1 MQKVER
7 MMKALT
13 SSGICMDTTAAQPY
27 LYQLTHQ
34 RNQLLAQV
42 AEQRGGQLGRA
53 EVASAH
59 FDNSQDD
66 QAQIR
71 SERELEFALNEH
83 ELVALQAIDDALKRI
98 QEGVYGLCV
107 TCGVS
112 IAPERLH
119 AAPQALRCVA
129 CQTTFES
136 TQTH

>member
-1 MQKVER
+1 
-7 MMKALT
+7 MMKTLT

-42 AEQRGGQLGRA
+42 AQQRGGKLGRA
-53 EVASAH
+53 EVAHTH

-83 ELVALQAIDDALKRI
+83 ELVELQAIEDALKRI
-98 QEGVYGLCV
+98 QEGVYGLCLA
-107 TCGVS
+107 CGVP
-112 IAPERLH
+112 IPHERLH
-119 AAPQALRCVA
+119 AAPQALRCVV
-129 CQTTFES
+129 CQTTFETAS
-136 TQTH
+136 AH

>member
-1 MQKVER
+1 

-42 AEQRGGQLGRA
+42 AQQRGGKLGRA
-53 EVASAH
+53 EMAHTH

-83 ELVALQAIDDALKRI
+83 ELVELQAIEDALKRI
-98 QEGVYGLCV
+98 QEGVYGLCLS
-107 TCGVS
+107 CG
-112 IAPERLH
+112 APIPHERLH

-129 CQTTFES
+129 CQTTFETAS
-136 TQTH
+136 AH

>member
-1 MQKVER
+1 
-7 MMKALT
+7 
-13 SSGICMDTTAAQPY
+13 MDTTAAQPY

-42 AEQRGGQLGRA
+42 AQQRGGKLGRA
-53 EVASAH
+53 EMAHTH

-83 ELVALQAIDDALKRI
+83 ELVELQAIEDALKRI
-98 QEGVYGLCV
+98 QEGVYGLCLA
-107 TCGVS
+107 CGVP
-112 IAPERLH
+112 IPHERLH

-129 CQTTFES
+129 CQTTFETAS
-136 TQTH
+136 AH

>member
-1 MQKVER
+1 
-7 MMKALT
+7 
-13 SSGICMDTTAAQPY
+13 MDTTAAQPY

-42 AEQRGGQLGRA
+42 AQQRGGQLGRA
-53 EVASAH
+53 EVANAH

-83 ELVALQAIDDALKRI
+83 ELVELQAIEDALKRI
-98 QEGVYGLCV
+98 QEGVYGLCLA
-107 TCGVS
+107 CG
-112 IAPERLH
+112 APIPHERLH

-129 CQTTFES
+129 CQTTFETAS
-136 TQTH
+136 AH

>member
-1 MQKVER
+1 

-34 RNQLLAQV
+34 RIQLLAQV
-42 AEQRGGQLGRA
+42 AQQRGGKLGRA
-53 EVASAH
+53 EVAHTH

-83 ELVALQAIDDALKRI
+83 ELVELQAIEDALKRI
-98 QEGVYGLCV
+98 QEGVYGLCLS
-107 TCGVS
+107 CGVP
-112 IAPERLH
+112 IPHERLH
-119 AAPQALRCVA
+119 AEPQALRCVA
-129 CQTTFES
+129 CQTTFE
-136 TQTH
+136 TATAH